1 MFEDMLD
8 FDVESYQYIKEAFAG
23 VGQKIKEFCEL
34 EVRQP
39 PEGL

>member
-23 VGQKIKEFCEL
+23 VGQKIAEFCEL
-34 EVRQP
+34 ETKLP